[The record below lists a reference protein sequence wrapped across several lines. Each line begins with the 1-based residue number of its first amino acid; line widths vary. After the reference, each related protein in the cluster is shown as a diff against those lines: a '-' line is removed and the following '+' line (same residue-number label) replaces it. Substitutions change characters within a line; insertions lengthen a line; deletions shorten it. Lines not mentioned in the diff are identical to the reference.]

1 MKRRISDILVTV
13 YISSLLIYLA
23 MSNLNRLYQS
33 YTTQQISEVL
43 VYFGAVG
50 LLIYIVNK
58 VLNKIKFDIYDLI
71 MLLLVILGIIST
83 IYAIDFDAA
92 LHGFSGRYEGLLQI
106 VTYYMLFLNCKNISN
121 KICKYILI
129 SIIILLGCFQAIY
142 GVLQFADVSRFL
154 NHEIIRKRFYST
166 GVEVNPNFFSAAMI
180 LTLALSIGIYMF
192 KKNVFVSIVSLIASA
207 VLFFGLLCS
216 GAMSG
221 MVAFVALIIVI
232 FILFFILR
240 PNIWWT
246 IGKVVIMIICLGV
259 VFYQF
264 NKIDGGYYSY
274 QMETTAFEFGEA
286 VTGNSKPWHG
296 TGRIHIWSETL
307 KVVPDNLW
315 NGVGIDN
322 FFNAFGEN
330 EILIDI
336 ESKLAV
342 DKAHNEYLQKL
353 VTEGIFSFVIYI
365 VLLFL
370 IGIKAIIKIF
380 KEKQRDDVLFVAL
393 FLSFGVYCVQA
404 FFNISVISVAPLFYI
419 VMGLLCSLVKKK
431 VKYEEAKSK

>member
-13 YISSLLIYLA
+13 YISGLLIYLVIGN
-23 MSNLNRLYQS
+23 SNRLYQL

-43 VYFGAVG
+43 VYFGSAG
-50 LLIYIVNK
+50 LLIYIFNK

-71 MLLLVILGIIST
+71 MLLLVIFGVIST

-106 VTYYMLFLNCKNISN
+106 VTYYILFLNCKNIDN

-129 SIIILLGCFQAIY
+129 SVIILLGCFQAIY

-154 NHEIIRKRFYST
+154 DHEIIRKRFYST
-166 GVEVNPNFFSAAMI
+166 GVEVNPNFFSTAMI

-192 KKNVFVSIVSLIASA
+192 KKNVFVSIVTLITSS

-221 MVAFVALIIVI
+221 MVAFIALIIVI
-232 FILFFILR
+232 FILFFVLR

-246 IGKVVIMIICLGV
+246 ISKVVIMTVCLSI

-264 NKIDGGYYSY
+264 NKLDGGYYSY

-286 VTGNSKPWHG
+286 ITGESMPWHG
-296 TGRIHIWSETL
+296 TGRIHIWTETL

-330 EILIDI
+330 EILVDI

-353 VTEGIFSFVIYI
+353 VTEGIFSFI
-365 VLLFL
+365 VYMGLLL
-370 IGIKAIIKIF
+370 LLGIKSIVKIF
-380 KEKQRDDVLFVAL
+380 KERQKDDVLFITL

-431 VKYEEAKSK
+431 VKYEEVKSK